1 MFDISFVLNLTNAL
15 KDALKKAE
23 KLVRENRRLTETVRL
38 LEEDLSIKTN
48 EASMWRGL
56 SEAPPMEVAE
66 EVVIPRRPY
75 REELLVHPNSFPCI
89 YK

>member
-56 SEAPPMEVAE
+56 S
-66 EVVIPRRPY
+66 
-75 REELLVHPNSFPCI
+75 
-89 YK
+89 